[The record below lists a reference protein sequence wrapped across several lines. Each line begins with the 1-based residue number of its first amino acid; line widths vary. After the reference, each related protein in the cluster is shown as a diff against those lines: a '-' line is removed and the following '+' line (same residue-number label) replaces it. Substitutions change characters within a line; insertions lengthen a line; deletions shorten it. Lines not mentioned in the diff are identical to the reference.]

1 MLLGDA
7 ISGKYPAI
15 QCTQGPGL
23 WVTVLADGAG
33 TGGGEDAAD
42 VLRYLVVMKEHSI
55 SRRKL
60 RGL

>member
-42 VLRYLVVMKEHSI
+42 ALRYLMARKAGTI
-55 SRRKL
+55 SVREL
-60 RGL
+60 REP